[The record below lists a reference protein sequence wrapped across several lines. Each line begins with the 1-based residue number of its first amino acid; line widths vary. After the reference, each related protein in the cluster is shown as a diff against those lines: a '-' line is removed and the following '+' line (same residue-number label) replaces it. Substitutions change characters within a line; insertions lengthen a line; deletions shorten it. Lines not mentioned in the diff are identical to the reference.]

1 MVADPDFLFPD
12 RDKMRS
18 FFADGNTR
26 DEEFRRQQLQKLHRI
41 ISGHEK
47 EITQALAADFGKPAV
62 ETYASEIAFL
72 YQEIHHT
79 LKYLRRWMQPK
90 KVSTPLALQPSK
102 SRIYSEPK
110 GIVLVIGPWNYPFQL
125 TLAPVVAA
133 MAAGNCVLIK
143 PSELTPH
150 TSALIKKLIS
160 NHFPPEYL
168 TVVEG
173 EGAKVVPELI
183 DNYPLDHLF
192 FTGSS
197 RVGSMIAEQAGRHL
211 ISTTL
216 ELGGKSP
223 AIVEPS
229 AAFGVAAKRL
239 LWGKFFN
246 SGQTCV
252 APDYLLLDK
261 AIADPFIKI
270 LKETLL
276 KFYGDPSQVS
286 QHLARIVNEGRW
298 KTLVSYLEQGK
309 ILYGGQSSLEE
320 RYIAPTLLQVTDLS
334 QPVMEEEIFGPILP
348 IITYQSRSEALEI
361 IRKNP
366 YPLAFYLFT
375 GEKESQDW
383 YLNRFQFGGGAT
395 NNAMVHLSNPD
406 LPFGGIN
413 QSGQGRYHGYEGF
426 VTFSNRKSVLHSGT
440 WFDPNFK
447 YPPYSESALKWFR
460 RLLG

>member
-1 MVADPDFLFPD
+1 MAHSSGILLSGDE
-12 RDKMRS
+12 RIRS
-18 FFADGNTR
+18 FFTSGSTR
-26 DEEFRRQQLQKLHRI
+26 DYEFRRQQLQKLHKAI
-41 ISGHEK
+41 TECEI
-47 EITQALAADFGKPAV
+47 EITQALTADFGKPVV

-72 YQEIHHT
+72 YQEIKHT
-79 LKYLRRWMQPK
+79 LKHLRKWMQPE

-102 SRIYSEPK
+102 SRVYSEPK
-110 GIVLVIGPWNYPFQL
+110 GVVLVIGPWNYPFQL
-125 TLAPVVAA
+125 TLAPVIAA
-133 MAAGNCVLIK
+133 MAAGNCVVIK
-143 PSELTPH
+143 PSELTPS
-150 TSALIKKLIS
+150 TSALIKKIIS
-160 NHFPPEYL
+160 NNFSSEYL

-173 EGAKVVPELI
+173 EGAKIVPELI
-183 DNYPLDHLF
+183 DGQFFDHIF

-211 ISTTL
+211 IPITL

-223 AIVEPS
+223 AIVERS
-229 AAFGVAAKRL
+229 AAFKISAKRL
-239 LWGKFFN
+239 LWGKFLN

-252 APDYLLLDK
+252 APDYLLLDESV
-261 AIADPFIKI
+261 ADSFFKI
-270 LKETLL
+270 LKDTLL

-286 QHLARIVNEGRW
+286 PHLARIVNEGRW
-298 KTLVSYLEQGK
+298 KTLVSYLDQGK
-309 ILYGGQSSLEE
+309 ILHGGQYNRED

-334 QPVMEEEIFGPILP
+334 QPVMQEEIFGPILP
-348 IITYQSRSEALEI
+348 IITYQNKSQALEI

-375 GEKESQDW
+375 DEKEHQDW
-383 YLNRFQFGGGAT
+383 YLNHIQFGGGAV

-426 VTFSNRKSVLHSGT
+426 ATFSNRKSMLYSST

-447 YPPYSESALKWFR
+447 YPPYSKNSLKWFR